1 MTRAPRGRTEANVRS
16 VTLLAGL
23 LVVLAPCVAGAQGVE
38 ITPFGGYRLG
48 GDLYEEAAGVSLD
61 VDGAP
66 SVGAMVDI
74 PLDANTALAVFYT
87 HQQARVDIPGPPG
100 TAGSRQTL
108 AIDHLMVGGTEELMP
123 GRVRPFLTGAL
134 GLTRFGASSDYE
146 VRFSV
151 AAGGGVKLMPTRHV
165 GLRLDGRVYAVFVDG
180 DAEGGICA
188 PGGCIIGLDVSMLWQ
203 AEFTAG
209 LVLAF

>member
-1 MTRAPRGRTEANVRS
+1 MSRGVPALRVAACLACLVLAAAPRTVQ
-16 VTLLAGL
+16 
-23 LVVLAPCVAGAQGVE
+23 AQGVE

-48 GDLYEEAAGVSLD
+48 GDLYEEAAGTSLD

-66 SVGAMVDI
+66 SFGAMVDI
-74 PLDANTALAVFYT
+74 PLDPNTALAVVYS
-87 HQQARVDIPGPPG
+87 HQQSRVDIPGPPG

-134 GLTRFGASSDYE
+134 GLTRFGAASEYE
-146 VRFSV
+146 VRFSA

-180 DAEGGICA
+180 NAEGGICA